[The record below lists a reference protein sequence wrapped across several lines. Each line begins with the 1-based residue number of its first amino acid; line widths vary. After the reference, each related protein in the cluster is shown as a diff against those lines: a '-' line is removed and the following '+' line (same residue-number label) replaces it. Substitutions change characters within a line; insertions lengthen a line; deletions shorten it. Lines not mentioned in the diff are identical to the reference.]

1 MSELLEQFKKDLA
14 EVDWKE
20 MRIHLRRDAII
31 LVAAELDLV
40 EVALAVA
47 EDDKS
52 QVETW
57 IGQEQLGKPNAEQLE
72 SWEKQLNKPFRLLIV
87 QPYILAQ
94 EVIHA

>member
-20 MRIHLRRDAII
+20 MRIHLKRDAII